1 MKLKSSKLGT
11 LALGNRSVDYVVD
24 ALGLDAITKAARQ
37 KLHDKAV
44 EMLTMWLQLVYI
56 DSDYESENC
65 EELDG
70 SKCPVDKVQL
80 QTKPSCYWIGYII
93 WVLSYI
99 TDGVCDMCMH
109 VMNNTQP
116 ETHRNSVKVCF
127 VVYVCVYVCN

>member
-24 ALGLDAITKAARQ
+24 ALSLDAITKAARQ

-56 DSDYESENC
+56 DSDDESENC
-65 EELDG
+65 EVLDG

-80 QTKPSCYWIGYII
+80 QTKPSAAG
-93 WVLSYI
+93 
-99 TDGVCDMCMH
+99 
-109 VMNNTQP
+109 
-116 ETHRNSVKVCF
+116 
-127 VVYVCVYVCN
+127 